1 MSGLTRIAKAD
12 AIAGA
17 AIDLKA
23 QDIVV
28 LDVRNVLSFA
38 DTLILATGTSDRHT
52 RAIAD
57 AIEARMLSL
66 GERPLGSEGYDEG
79 RWVLIDLTDVI
90 VHVFL
95 REVREFYDLERLW
108 SEAPVLIL
116 AGVDAQTATR

>member
-1 MSGLTRIAKAD
+1 VSGLTRIAKAE

>member
-1 MSGLTRIAKAD
+1 MSGLTRIAKAE

-79 RWVLIDLTDVI
+79 RWVLIDLVDVI

-95 REVREFYDLERLW
+95 PEIRKYYDLERLW
-108 SEAPVLIL
+108 SDAPTIDLGDEAARS
-116 AGVDAQTATR
+116 AGG

>member
-1 MSGLTRIAKAD
+1 MSGLTRIGKAE

-23 QDIVV
+23 RDIVA
-28 LDVRNVLSFA
+28 LDVRDVVSFA
-38 DTLILATGTSDRHT
+38 DTLVLATGTSDRHT

-57 AIEARMLSL
+57 AIEARMVSL
-66 GERPLGSEGYDEG
+66 GERPLGTEGYDEG

-95 REVREFYDLERLW
+95 PEVRKYYDLERLW
-108 SEAPVLIL
+108 SEAPVLAL
-116 AGVDAQTATR
+116 AGGEARAATR

>member
-1 MSGLTRIAKAD
+1 MSGLTRIAKAE

>member
-1 MSGLTRIAKAD
+1 VSGLTRIAKAE

-108 SEAPVLIL
+108 SEAPVLTL